1 MTFWESITIFL
12 ASLISIA
19 YEMLRKAQDTI
30 NRKTMLVKLLGA
42 VTTLVAAAAVGS
54 VGQVINVKFDR
65 AMPVYP

>member
-42 VTTLVAAAAVGS
+42 VTTLVALGTTKLIWNS
-54 VGQVINVKFDR
+54 SQSKWYKIS
-65 AMPVYP
+65 